1 MIGWFKCNFSI
12 LATYT
17 DSDPGAV
24 RPSCSESV
32 PDEAQTHW
40 QILGGSIAR
49 LGDHPTYVV

>member
-32 PDEAQTHW
+32 PDEAQTHGMS
-40 QILGGSIAR
+40 LF
-49 LGDHPTYVV
+49 LV